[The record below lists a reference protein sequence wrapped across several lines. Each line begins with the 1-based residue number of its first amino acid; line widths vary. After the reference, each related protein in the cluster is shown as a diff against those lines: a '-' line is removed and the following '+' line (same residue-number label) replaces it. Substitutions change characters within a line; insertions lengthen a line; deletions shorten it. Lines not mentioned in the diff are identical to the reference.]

1 VSLRRLEN
9 EKGQALVEFALLVP
23 VLLLIVGGIIQ
34 FGKAFSYWSQMNNVA
49 SETARQ
55 IVVDHLQGNNAPTN
69 QQFRQFAFDRFTG
82 SELKDL
88 VNPSGTPD
96 ENHIKICFTPP
107 AAPHKGNEV
116 KVTIQTDNM
125 EILPFVGISPFHLTS
140 SATMRVEAEPDNTV
154 NDPSC

>member
-69 QQFRQFAFDRFTG
+69 QQFRDFAYSRFTG
-82 SELKDL
+82 SELKGL
-88 VNPSGTPD
+88 IKPGGSVD
-96 ENHIKICFTPP
+96 ENHVKICFTPA

-116 KVTIQTDNM
+116 KVTVQTDNM

-140 SATMRVEAEPDNTV
+140 SATMRMETEPDNTT
-154 NDPSC
+154 NDSSC